1 MFMFASPL
9 SLVLAFRKISAHKYD
24 KSSKFLLCLLINA
37 FYMYSKF
44 VLTIFFI
51 FFSASIQ
58 RPALQQVYNLFHPS
72 DPIAS
77 RLEPLISAKF
87 SILPPVNI
95 PRYQKYPLGTGQ
107 PYYLC

>member
-1 MFMFASPL
+1 MINQVRFYFDKSVYL
-9 SLVLAFRKISAHKYD
+9 IKIVFFFCFVLA
-24 KSSKFLLCLLINA
+24 
-37 FYMYSKF
+37 
-44 VLTIFFI
+44 
-51 FFSASIQ
+51 SIK

-107 PYYLC
+107 PYYLREFYMFV

>member
-1 MFMFASPL
+1 MINQVRFYF
-9 SLVLAFRKISAHKYD
+9 D
-24 KSSKFLLCLLINA
+24 KNVCLIKNA
-37 FYMYSKF
+37 NFFF
-44 VLTIFFI
+44 VV
-51 FFSASIQ
+51 ASIK

-107 PYYLC
+107 PYYLRKFYLFV

>member
-1 MFMFASPL
+1 MHSICILNL
-9 SLVLAFRKISAHKYD
+9 SLQF
-24 KSSKFLLCLLINA
+24 
-37 FYMYSKF
+37 FY
-44 VLTIFFI
+44 FI
-51 FFSASIQ
+51 SASIQ

>member
-1 MFMFASPL
+1 M
-9 SLVLAFRKISAHKYD
+9 
-24 KSSKFLLCLLINA
+24 
-37 FYMYSKF
+37 
-44 VLTIFFI
+44 FI
-51 FFSASIQ
+51 FLFLASIQ

-72 DPIAS
+72 DPIAC

-95 PRYQKYPLGTGQ
+95 PQYQKYPLGTGQ

>member
-1 MFMFASPL
+1 MFN
-9 SLVLAFRKISAHKYD
+9 KYSN
-24 KSSKFLLCLLINA
+24 KCL
-37 FYMYSKF
+37 F
-44 VLTIFFI
+44 VP
-51 FFSASIQ
+51 ASIK

-107 PYYLC
+107 PYYLR